1 MKPGA
6 AHLAL
11 ASIAIAGLTYG
22 LAILVTRGTFAGW
35 TGGCGDFGMRCV
47 GQGVIVLGVGCLIG
61 LIFALISLGHAD
73 PRTWLGWAGLLMN
86 GVPLAAIGVGWV
98 LIALR

>member
-1 MKPGA
+1 MTCGA

-11 ASIAIAGLTYG
+11 ASTAIAGLTYV
-22 LAILVTRGTFAGW
+22 LAILVTRGAFSAW

-47 GQGVIVLGVGCLIG
+47 GQGVIVLGVGCLAG
-61 LIFALISLGHAD
+61 LLCALLSPGHAD
-73 PRTWLGWAGLLMN
+73 GRTWLGWAGLLMN
-86 GVPLAAIGVGWV
+86 GVPLAAIGVGSA